1 MPRKSVRQHGTQAE
15 QQTSFYKD
23 ITNYKHLHFLN
34 DNTSLLIQDIY
45 QNNIWKLQEKFNELK
60 EYYEQINVSPIIAW
74 EQGIQYLDLPQAIP
88 VNPLGLGAFK
98 RGEYKGVAVD
108 RKANSIS
115 TESTYA
121 KRIEFWAKNLQPF
134 KQFQGQDDFSWVLL
148 HNRLLTYEIMKYNN
162 DKGNTISSLN
172 NDFKTIIR
180 TIKLLLPNPDNE
192 LRWKFTSLQMAIGD
206 IERYEDDLNQIK
218 TAREL
223 RTFIP
228 YEQLIDIVDS
238 LEYQYNNT
246 RDLKTNMYLL
256 AVAVNVLDYPSRM
269 DKYDMEIITDVSQ
282 IQPNKSYVYFSNP
295 ITFIFYNEKKQ
306 HKPLLYKLNAKPLQQ
321 FNKRLNNIIIQ
332 SLTDFPRTHLFVSP
346 STLKPVKD
354 TTIAE
359 WLKNLFPDKNLGV
372 NTFRSSFVSYF
383 YPKSNNREKEI
394 MRIRMRTS
402 RQELERA
409 YLKHYS
415 SPDILSRVKLEPTDE
430 LLSSASVGTTSNPL
444 YVDNDGERFN
454 DYPRSSR
461 VNVDIPNQVRR
472 KSDVPIREQRI
483 ANSRKYYANNKEKHL
498 EYMKSYDKD
507 PKVIKRKYVRDLNS
521 GQLEWSKIKEA
532 TKQKYDLKFDSNTNT
547 YS

>member
-23 ITNYKHLHFLN
+23 ITNYKHLHFIN

-74 EQGIQYLDLPQAIP
+74 EQGIQYLDLPQTIP

-98 RGEYKGVAVD
+98 RGEYKGIAVD

-180 TIKLLLPNPDNE
+180 AIKLLLPNPDNE

-228 YEQLIDIVDS
+228 YEQLVDIVDS

-383 YPKSNNREKEI
+383 YPKSNNRK
-394 MRIRMRTS
+394 IRKCFTVFCF
-402 RQELERA
+402 
-409 YLKHYS
+409 
-415 SPDILSRVKLEPTDE
+415 ILV
-430 LLSSASVGTTSNPL
+430 
-444 YVDNDGERFN
+444 YFF
-454 DYPRSSR
+454 
-461 VNVDIPNQVRR
+461 
-472 KSDVPIREQRI
+472 
-483 ANSRKYYANNKEKHL
+483 
-498 EYMKSYDKD
+498 M
-507 PKVIKRKYVRDLNS
+507 
-521 GQLEWSKIKEA
+521 
-532 TKQKYDLKFDSNTNT
+532 
-547 YS
+547 